1 MFLYKEKIYFKK
13 NMNFLSCQGDI
24 AEIEYDLE
32 TEERIELSSTFWEKK
47 IPEEENIKLLLENTK
62 KELQFLLG
70 ATKI

>member
-32 TEERIELSSTFWEKK
+32 TEERIELSSTF
-47 IPEEENIKLLLENTK
+47 
-62 KELQFLLG
+62 
-70 ATKI
+70 

>member
-1 MFLYKEKIYFKK
+1 
-13 NMNFLSCQGDI
+13 MNFLSCQGDI
-24 AEIEYDLE
+24 AEIEYNLE

-70 ATKI
+70 AKKI